1 MIEIIETKN
10 VYSDGSVR
18 ATVMSDTS
26 AELTGIT
33 SVDGTKLRF
42 GLLALVAK
50 EDVVCKLAS
59 NGVWYKSGISLE
71 DVTVT
76 PSTSQQTV
84 TAGEGYDGIGTV
96 TVEAVSLEDKTV
108 TPSISRQT
116 ITAGVN
122 YNGIGTVTVE
132 AATLRDRDVTP
143 STSPQMVLP
152 GPDDYGL
159 RSVAVKPVTFTID
172 SNIVAENIK
181 KNVTILGVTGT
192 YDGSG
197 GPTYTED
204 FIGFLDGS
212 AETINIPIGTTSIR
226 NMTFVGLE
234 NLIQVNIPSSV
245 QEIGE
250 RAFMSCI
257 ELETITIN
265 KGEDSISG
273 APWGATNAEI
283 VWTG

>member
-42 GLLALVAK
+42 GSLALVAK

-96 TVEAVSLEDKTV
+96 TVEAVNLVDNINV
-108 TPSISRQT
+108 TPLTSQQT
-116 ITAGVN
+116 ITAGLD
-122 YNGIGTVTVE
+122 YNGIRKVTVG
-132 AATLRDRDVTP
+132 AVTSVIDR
-143 STSPQMVLP
+143 
-152 GPDDYGL
+152 
-159 RSVAVKPVTFTID
+159 
-172 SNIVAENIK
+172 NIVAGNIK
-181 KNVTILGVTGT
+181 KDVTILGVTGI
-192 YDGSG
+192 YEGSG
-197 GPTYTED
+197 GGSFENEL
-204 FIGFLDGS
+204 IGLIDGS
-212 AETINIPIGTTSIR
+212 IETLYIPDGTTSIR
-226 NMTFVGLE
+226 RLAFAWLE
-234 NLIQVNIPSSV
+234 NLNRVIIPSSV
-245 QEIGE
+245 TEIDSA
-250 RAFMSCI
+250 AFLQCTG
-257 ELETITIN
+257 LETIEID
-265 KGEDSISG
+265 KHEDEIDD
-273 APWGATNAEI
+273 APWGADNANVI
-283 VWTG
+283 WLR